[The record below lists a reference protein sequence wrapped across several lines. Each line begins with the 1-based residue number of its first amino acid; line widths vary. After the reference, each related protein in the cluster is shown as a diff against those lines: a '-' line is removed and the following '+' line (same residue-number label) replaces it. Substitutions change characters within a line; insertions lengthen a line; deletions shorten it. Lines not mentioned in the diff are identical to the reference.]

1 MASRKQGGRPQNDAE
16 AVFDRL
22 FGHTE
27 GWKAGV
33 AAATEA
39 AVVAE
44 EVYAL
49 RQRHGLTQAELA
61 ARCGSSQPAIARL
74 ENAEYRGHS
83 ISVLRRIAAAV
94 GERVCVRFM
103 ADPIAV
109 ATTTPTGSPAPAAP
123 SAACPAPTRP
133 TPRPTS
139 RTRAP
144 HASR

>member
-33 AAATEA
+33 AAAT
-39 AVVAE
+39 
-44 EVYAL
+44 
-49 RQRHGLTQAELA
+49 
-61 ARCGSSQPAIARL
+61 
-74 ENAEYRGHS
+74 
-83 ISVLRRIAAAV
+83 AAAV

-109 ATTTPTGSPAPAAP
+109 ATTTPTGSPSPAAH
-123 SAACPAPTRP
+123 SVDSL
-133 TPRPTS
+133 PRN
-139 RTRAP
+139 
-144 HASR
+144 